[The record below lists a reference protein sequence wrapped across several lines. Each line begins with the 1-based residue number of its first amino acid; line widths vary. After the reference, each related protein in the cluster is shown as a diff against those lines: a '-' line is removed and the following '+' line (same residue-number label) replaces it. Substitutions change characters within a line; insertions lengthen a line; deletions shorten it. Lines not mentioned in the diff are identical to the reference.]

1 MMPFSVLRIFGL
13 SLLNWAILGA
23 GIYLSYET
31 YQRFAQPRFVAVD
44 KAHLTDLERS
54 PPIGIEVPN
63 SADQVTTSPDS
74 SALTPGDDPTTLVP
88 LPDPTSDWRTW
99 AMLAGAVLCIGWS
112 FVGYLPIKWMLG
124 NANGKHH
131 VVMAPTKSMVV
142 ARPDGSQLHVDIFGK
157 TDGPTLI
164 FTHGWTLNGSA
175 WDYLNADLAK
185 HYRCVTWDLPGLGRS
200 KGPTSGTLTL
210 EKFANDLG
218 AVLNATVEKGDAIL
232 VGHSIGGMTL
242 QTFCRLF
249 PHHLGN
255 AVKAIVLVHTTYTN
269 PVRTNFASSL
279 MTAIEKPLLVPL
291 NYLMIPLAPYF
302 WLSNW
307 QSYLNGSSH
316 LTSRF
321 TSFTG
326 KQTSSQ
332 LDHAALMGAS
342 AWPATVA
349 RGNLAMLDFD
359 EQQALPHIPIPVL
372 VVAGEQDRMT
382 VRSASKQIESLL
394 PNDRPFTVD
403 GGHLGYWEY
412 SERVVEAI
420 SQFVEQTTDGGPIKS
435 EFKSENLDRV
445 TTSKSSPLETK

>member
-13 SLLNWAILGA
+13 SLLNWAILGT

-31 YQRFAQPRFVAVD
+31 YERFTQPSIVAVD
-44 KAHLTDLERS
+44 KALLTDLERS
-54 PPIGIEVPN
+54 SPVGIEDRV
-63 SADQVTTSPDS
+63 AAAPDS
-74 SALTPGDDPTTLVP
+74 PQLTAGQLTTGESDQTTLVP
-88 LPDPTSDWRTW
+88 LPDPKSDWRTW
-99 AMLAGAVLCIGWS
+99 AMLAGAIVCLGWS
-112 FVGYLPIKWMLG
+112 FGGALPIKWMLG
-124 NANGKHH
+124 NVNGKHP
-131 VVMAPTKSMVV
+131 VVIPPTKSMVV
-142 ARPDGSQLHVDIFGK
+142 VRPDGSKLHVDIFGK
-157 TDGPTLI
+157 AEGPTLI

-175 WDYLNADLAK
+175 WDYLKADLAK
-185 HYRCVTWDLPGLGRS
+185 QYRLVTWDLPGLGKS
-200 KGPTSGTLTL
+200 KGPTAGELSL
-210 EKFANDLG
+210 EKFANDLE
-218 AVLNATVEKGDAIL
+218 AVLNATAAKEDAVL

-269 PVRTNFASSL
+269 PVRTNFASTF
-279 MTAIEKPLLVPL
+279 MTAIEKPLIVPL
-291 NYLMIPLAPYF
+291 NYLMIAVAPYF

-359 EQQALPHIPIPVL
+359 EQQALPQIPIPVL
-372 VVAGEQDRMT
+372 VIAGEQDRMT
-382 VRSASKQIESLL
+382 VRSASNRIESLL
-394 PNDRPFTVD
+394 PNDRPFTIE

-420 SQFVEQTTDGGPIKS
+420 SQFVEQTTDGGRIKS
-435 EFKSENLDRV
+435 EFKSENF
-445 TTSKSSPLETK
+445 SQK